1 MKTTLTIRRVLSNAT
16 AFVVIVAGS
25 MIAHGQQGG
34 SLADAAR
41 QARAQKQAQPEAQS
55 QAQQL
60 ADELSEK
67 QSDTGAPAG
76 FKTYDTGDYK
86 IWVPEPYHVG
96 GHDAAGVVL
105 DAQTVGVR
113 RPVVLLGT
121 PLVVHFDDSDTA
133 FHDEALKFSHV
144 YSDEVSCMKA
154 TVANHRAY
162 QCSMAMATLLGK
174 RVTGSAVLVRSGQ
187 NVYPLFCGTSAD
199 SNARD
204 LVNKGGINWETRHD
218 AELRL
223 ATEHDEIQDLMKK
236 CDTVFQS
243 IVIPE
248 GPSVRKGGNQNV
260 ASGAPAIPPSVAAA
274 AVKAPV
280 AATPA
285 LQQSTDA
292 VPASYKV
299 HAFTY
304 CKTQRDCF
312 DASVLVPTGAKL
324 LSSDCK
330 QYIFEVKLQ
339 DQPYLLLAGTG
350 NAEGCGKRSTADP
363 SNVRWNELVAQE
375 SERAPG
381 TSSTVSSLQSK
392 VDGKNALITT
402 MRFKSG
408 LADWMGKRA
417 EVETNGVSIVV
428 GCMGP
433 REHFPDNEQVCSA
446 LIDSLRLP

>member
-1 MKTTLTIRRVLSNAT
+1 MKNTLIVGRILSYAT
-16 AFVVIVAGS
+16 ALALVLVAS
-25 MIAHGQQGG
+25 LAAQSQQGG

-41 QARAQKQAQPEAQS
+41 QARAQKQAQPGAQG
-55 QAQQL
+55 QAQQF
-60 ADELSEK
+60 ADELLDD

-76 FKTYDTGDYK
+76 FKTYNTGDYK
-86 IWVPEPYHVG
+86 IWVPEPYRVT

-105 DAQTVGVR
+105 DAQTFGSR

-121 PLVVHFDDSDTA
+121 PLVVHFDDSDAA
-133 FHDEALKFSHV
+133 FRDEALKFSHV
-144 YSDEVSCMKA
+144 YSDEVTCTKA
-154 TVANHRAY
+154 TVATHRAY
-162 QCSMAMATLLGK
+162 QCSMAIGTLLGK
-174 RVTGSAVLVRSGQ
+174 QVTGAAALIRAGQ
-187 NVYPLFCGTSAD
+187 NVYPVFCGTSAD

-204 LVNKGGINWETRHD
+204 TLNRGGINWETRRD
-218 AELRL
+218 AEIRV
-223 ATEHDEIQDLMKK
+223 ATEHDDILSLMKK

-243 IVIPE
+243 IVLPE
-248 GPSVRKGGNQNV
+248 GPSARKAANPNV
-260 ASGAPAIPPSVAAA
+260 ATAAPVVPPSVAAA
-274 AVKAPV
+274 AVKKAVAP
-280 AATPA
+280 APA
-285 LQQSTDA
+285 PQQSTDG
-292 VPASYKV
+292 VPAGYKV

-330 QYIFEVKLQ
+330 QYIFELKLQ

-350 NAEGCGKRSTADP
+350 SGEGCGKRSSSDP
-363 SNVRWNELVAQE
+363 NNVRWNDLVALE

-381 TSSTVSSLQSK
+381 TSSTVSSLQAT
-392 VDGKNALITT
+392 VDGKNAVITT
-402 MRFKSG
+402 MKFKSG
-408 LADWMGKRA
+408 LAFWMGKRA